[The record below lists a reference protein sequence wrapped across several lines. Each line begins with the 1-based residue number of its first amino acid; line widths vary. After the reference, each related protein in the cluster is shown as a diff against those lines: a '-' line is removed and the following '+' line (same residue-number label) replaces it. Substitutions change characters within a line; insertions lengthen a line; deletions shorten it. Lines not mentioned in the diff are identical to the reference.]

1 MSDKKDAREEIR
13 NLKTKLEK
21 LRDDIAYL
29 QDNINKL
36 RGKHEDSLKLVAE
49 NRKLPQEE
57 TNFRQRKTLR
67 GHYGKIY
74 AMQWRPEA
82 KTDDEADNLVSAS
95 QDGKLIIWNG
105 RTTNKIRMISLKSS
119 WVMTCSYAPSGDLV
133 ACGGLDN
140 MCTIFGMADAAGS
153 DSSPVAELRQ
163 HEGYLSSC
171 RFIDDGQILTSSGDS
186 TCILWDVE
194 KQVVK
199 KTFDSH
205 SSDVMS
211 VSISP
216 DKQIFVSGSCD
227 TTAKVF
233 DIHNGTCIGTFTGH
247 EADINAVEWFADGHA
262 FASGSDDSTLKLFD
276 KRAYRQLNNYGQ
288 ETVMS
293 GVTSLCFSKSGKY
306 LFGGYD
312 DVPYAAVWNT
322 LSANCTQKFQNLV
335 KRVSC
340 VGLQSNGYALCT
352 GSWDYHL
359 RIWA

>member
-1 MSDKKDAREEIR
+1 MSKAAREEVR
-13 NLKTKLEK
+13 SLKAKLEK
-21 LRDDIAYL
+21 LRDDISHL

-36 RGKHEDSLKLVAE
+36 RGEHEDSLKLVAD
-49 NRKLPQEE
+49 NRKIPPAI
-57 TNFRQRKTLR
+57 TDFRQRKTLR

-74 AMQWRPEA
+74 AMQWRSDPLIPE
-82 KTDDEADNLVSAS
+82 DADNLVSAS

-105 RTTNKIRMISLKSS
+105 RTTNKLKMIHLKSS
-119 WVMTCSYAPSGDLV
+119 WVMTCSYSPSGEYV

-140 MCTIFGMADAAGS
+140 MCTIFPVVELAGN
-153 DSSPVAELRQ
+153 DSGHVSELRQ

-171 RFIDDGQILTSSGDS
+171 RFIDDKQILTSSGDS
-186 TCILWDVE
+186 TCILWDIE
-194 KQVVK
+194 KQAVK
-199 KTFDSH
+199 TTFDSH

-233 DIHNGTCIGTFTGH
+233 DILNGSCIGTFTGH
-247 EADINAVEWFADGHA
+247 EADINSVEWFADGHA

-276 KRAYRQLNNYGQ
+276 KRAYRQLNNYGK
-288 ETVMS
+288 EKFMS

-312 DVPYAAVWNT
+312 DQPFAAVWDT
-322 LSANCTQKFQNLV
+322 LSTCCTQTFPNLV

-340 VGLQSNGYALCT
+340 VGLQANGYALCT
-352 GSWDYHL
+352 GSWDYNL